1 MTLIKR
7 AGLKITF
14 WEGVVLR
21 LMLASRLSVQNS
33 LGIFRMVVRKMTQ
46 DHLQS
51 WSVPARIKPA
61 LDIQPLQVDG

>member
-7 AGLKITF
+7 AGLKMTF

-51 WSVPARIKPA
+51 WSVP
-61 LDIQPLQVDG
+61 LG